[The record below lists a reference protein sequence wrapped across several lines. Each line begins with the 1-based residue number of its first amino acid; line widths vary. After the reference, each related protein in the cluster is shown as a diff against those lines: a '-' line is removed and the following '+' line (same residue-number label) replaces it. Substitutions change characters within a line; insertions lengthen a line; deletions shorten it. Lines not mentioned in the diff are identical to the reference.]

1 MRFVD
6 FKSLYKSLTGFPG
19 GASGKEPTC
28 QCKRHKRF
36 RFDPWVGKIPGGGHG
51 NPLQYS
57 CLESPIHRG
66 AWRATVHGVAQSQAG
81 LNTSTTRTWHLIL
94 KLISFLIPYEA
105 TLFPEL
111 LGGVP
116 QAGRSGSCALAV
128 CSSRSRPSSFCWAS
142 PRSISPHSFPMLCL
156 F

>member
-1 MRFVD
+1 MHRNED
-6 FKSLYKSLTGFPG
+6 PAQPKINKQIRDQRLKTTLYIYRLLCQNLLGLGRSPG
-19 GASGKEPTC
+19 E
-28 QCKRHKRF
+28 
-36 RFDPWVGKIPGGGHG
+36 GHG